1 MRLKIVFFFI
11 GLNLFAQQ
19 PKKLSSDE
27 IFQEI
32 QKLNFL
38 GSVLYV
44 AAHPDDENTK
54 LISYFSNQ
62 VKANSAYI
70 SLTRG
75 DGGQNLI
82 GAEMGELL
90 GAIRT
95 QELLKARNT
104 DGGKQFFSRAYDFG
118 FSKMPDETFEIWD
131 KNLVLNDLVQAIR
144 NFRPDVIINRFDHR
158 TPGTTHGHH
167 TASAILSVEAFDL
180 VKNEKNAPKRLFYNT
195 SPWAFPSIEDFEK
208 ADKSNHVIIDANV
221 FYPIF
226 GKSNGEIA
234 ALSRSQ
240 HKSQGFGATGS
251 RGTEN
256 EYLELIRGDLPKDKK
271 NVFEGIN
278 TKWTRIPEGKKIGKI
293 IEKIEKNFNFQNPTV
308 HLKDLTKAYL
318 LIQKIEDDYW
328 REQKTEQIKK
338 IIVACSGL
346 YLEAVSDTETTT
358 KSDLF
363 SLNFEAINRSEAN
376 IILKEISFFDRK
388 IKKNEKLLNN
398 QAFRFTKQNVF
409 VPYNAEYSN
418 PYWLKNEKQKGTF
431 TVEDQKLRII
441 PQTENDFPVTF
452 SLEIEG
458 VLVEF
463 TKNIVYKFNS
473 PENGETYRPFLLLP
487 EIVVSFADDVLVF
500 ADNKPKEIEVK
511 IKAITNNIKGVV
523 HIEESDFFST
533 NWTISPK
540 RAFFDFSKK
549 DEEKTVKFTLTPP
562 EFPDKSELKAIVNA
576 NGQSFTQ
583 KLIEIDYPH
592 IPKQSILKESIAKSI
607 RLDVKKSKQKIA
619 YLMGSVDQITKG
631 LEQIGYS
638 VTQISVD
645 EITEE
650 NIAKF
655 ETVILGIRA
664 YNTISDLKLKDKIL
678 NKYVEN
684 GGTLIMQYTTTQYRG
699 NTDLSDFAPYK
710 LIIGRERV
718 TDENAKV
725 SFVNPEHKVLS
736 YPNKITQDD
745 FEDWIQER
753 GLYFAKE
760 WSDEFEPIFSM
771 NDKGE
776 IPKKGSLLVAKHGK
790 GYFVYTGISFF
801 RQIPNGT
808 SGAYRLL
815 VNLIELT
822 NSQY

>member
-1 MRLKIVFFFI
+1 MKLKIALAFFI
-11 GLNLFAQQ
+11 GFNLFAQQ

-144 NFRPDVIINRFDHR
+144 DFRPDVIINRFDHR

-208 ADKSNHVIIDANV
+208 ADKSNHVIVEANV

-234 ALSRSQ
+234 ALSRSE
-240 HKSQGFGATGS
+240 HKSQGFGATGG

-278 TKWTRIPEGKKIGKI
+278 TKWTRIPEGKQIGKI
-293 IEKIEKNFNFQNPTV
+293 LNKIEKNFNFQNPTV

-318 LIQKIEDDYW
+318 LIQKIEDNYW
-328 REQKTEQIKK
+328 REQKSEQIKK
-338 IIVACSGL
+338 IILACSGL

-358 KSDLF
+358 KSDMF
-363 SLNFEAINRSEAN
+363 NLNFEAVNRSEAT
-376 IILKEISFFDRK
+376 ITLKEIHFFDIK
-388 IKKNEKLLNN
+388 IQKNEKLLNN
-398 QAFRFTKQNVF
+398 KVFRFTKQNVTI
-409 VPYNAEYSN
+409 PYNAEYSN
-418 PYWLKNEKQKGTF
+418 PFWLRNKKTKGMF

-441 PQTENDFPVTF
+441 AQAENDFPVVF

-458 VLVEF
+458 VLIDF

-500 ADNKPKEIEVK
+500 AENKPKEIEVK
-511 IKAITNNIKGVV
+511 IKAMTDKINGVMN
-523 HIEESDFFST
+523 IEEPD

-540 RAFFDFSKK
+540 RTFFDFSKK
-549 DEEKTVKFTLTPP
+549 GEEKTAKFTVTPP
-562 EFPDKSELKAIVNA
+562 EFPDKSELKAVVSA
-576 NGQSFTQ
+576 NGQTFTQ

-592 IPKQSILKESIAKSI
+592 IPKQSILKEATAKVI
-607 RLDVKKSKQKIA
+607 GLDLKKSKKNIA
-619 YLMGSVDQITKG
+619 YLMGAVDEIPKG
-631 LEQIGYS
+631 LEQIGYNVS
-638 VTQISVD
+638 LISVD
-645 EITEE
+645 EITDE
-650 NIAKF
+650 NLAKF
-655 ETVILGIRA
+655 ETIILGIRA
-664 YNTISDLKLKDKIL
+664 YNTISELKLKNKIL

-684 GGTLIMQYTTTQYRG
+684 GGTLLMQYTTTQYRG
-699 NTDLSDFAPYK
+699 NTDLSDFAPYS
-710 LIIGRERV
+710 LTIGRERV

-745 FEDWIQER
+745 FENWIQER

-760 WSDEFEPIFSM
+760 WSEEFEPIFSM
-771 NDKGE
+771 NDKNE
-776 IPKKGSLLVAKHGK
+776 SPKKGSLLIAKHGK
-790 GYFVYTGISFF
+790 GHFVYTGISFF

-815 VNLIELT
+815 VNLIEL
-822 NSQY
+822 

>member
-1 MRLKIVFFFI
+1 MKLKILLFFI
-11 GLNLFAQQ
+11 GFNVFAQQ
-19 PKKLSSDE
+19 PKKLSSDQ

-118 FSKMPDETFEIWD
+118 FSKLPDETFEIWD

-144 NFRPDVIINRFDHR
+144 EFRPDVIINRFDHR

-195 SPWAFPSIEDFEK
+195 SPWAFPTIEDFEK
-208 ADKSNHVIIDANV
+208 ADKSNHVIVEANV

-256 EYLELIRGDLPKDKK
+256 EYLEIIRGDLPKDKK

-293 IEKIEKNFNFQNPTV
+293 LEKIEQNFNFQNPTT

-318 LIQKIEDDYW
+318 LIQKIEDQYW
-328 REQKTEQIKK
+328 REQKAEQIKK
-338 IIVACSGL
+338 IIIACSGL
-346 YLEAVSDTETTT
+346 YLEAVSDTETIT

-363 SLNFEAINRSEAN
+363 NLNFEVINRSDAN
-376 IILKEISFFDRK
+376 ITLKKISFFDKK
-388 IKKNEKLLNN
+388 IEKTEKLLNN
-398 QAFRFTKQNVF
+398 QPFRFTKQNVF
-409 VPYNAEYSN
+409 APHNTEYSN
-418 PYWLKNEKQKGTF
+418 PYWLKNKKQKGMF
-431 TVEDQKLRII
+431 TVEDQQLRILA
-441 PQTENDFPVTF
+441 QTENDFPVVF
-452 SLEIEG
+452 SLEIEET
-458 VLVEF
+458 LIDF

-500 ADNKPKEIEVK
+500 AEGNPKEIEVK
-511 IKAITNNIKGVV
+511 IKAITNKINGVIN
-523 HIEESDFFST
+523 IEEPD
-533 NWTISPK
+533 NWDISPK
-540 RAFFDFSKK
+540 RAYFDFSKK
-549 DEEKTVKFTLTPP
+549 GEEMIAKFTITPP
-562 EFPDKSELKAIVNA
+562 KFPDKNVLKAIVNA
-576 NGQSFTQ
+576 NGETFTQ
-583 KLIEIDYPH
+583 KLIEIDYQH
-592 IPKQSILKESIAKSI
+592 IPKQSILKEAVSKVIC
-607 RLDVKKSKQKIA
+607 LDLKKSKKNIA
-619 YLMGSVDQITKG
+619 YLMGAVDEIPKG
-631 LEQIGYS
+631 LEQIGYN
-638 VTQISVD
+638 VTLISVD
-645 EITEE
+645 ELTEE
-650 NIAKF
+650 NLSKF
-655 ETVILGIRA
+655 ETIILGIRA
-664 YNTISDLKLKDKIL
+664 YNTISELKLKNKIL

-684 GGTLIMQYTTTQYRG
+684 GGTLIMQYTTTAYRG
-699 NTDLSDFAPYK
+699 NMDLSDFAPYS
-710 LIIGRERV
+710 LTIGRERV

-725 SFVNPEHKVLS
+725 SFVNSQHKVLS
-736 YPNKITQDD
+736 YPNKITESD

-776 IPKKGSLLVAKHGK
+776 SPKQGSLLIAKHGK
-790 GYFVYTGISFF
+790 GHFVYTGISFF

-815 VNLIELT
+815 VNLIEF
-822 NSQY
+822 

>member
-1 MRLKIVFFFI
+1 MRFKVLLFFI
-11 GLNLFAQQ
+11 GLNIFAQQ
-19 PKKLSSDE
+19 PKKLSSDQ

-118 FSKMPDETFEIWD
+118 FSKMPEETFEIWD
-131 KNLVLNDLVQAIR
+131 KNMVLNDLVQTIR
-144 NFRPDVIINRFDHR
+144 EFRPDVIINRFDHR

-195 SPWAFPSIEDFEK
+195 SPWAFPSQEDFEK
-208 ADKSNHVIIDANV
+208 TDKSNHVIIEANV

-240 HKSQGFGATGS
+240 HKSQGFGATGN

-278 TKWTRIPEGKKIGKI
+278 TKWTRIPEGRAIGKI
-293 IEKIEKNFNFQNPTV
+293 LYKVEKNFNFQNPNA

-318 LIQKIEDDYW
+318 LIQKIEDEYW

-338 IIVACSGL
+338 IILACSGL
-346 YLEAVSDTETTT
+346 YLEAVSDSETTT
-358 KSDLF
+358 KSEMF
-363 SLNFEAINRSEAN
+363 NLNFEVINRSDAN
-376 IILKEISFFDRK
+376 IILKEIRFFDKK
-388 IKKNEKLLNN
+388 IPQNKSLLNN
-398 QAFRFTKQNVF
+398 ISFRFTKQNVF
-409 VPYNAEYSN
+409 IPYNYEYSN
-418 PYWLKNEKQKGTF
+418 PYWLKKEKQKGMF

-441 PQTENDFPVTF
+441 AQTENDFPVVF

-458 VLVEF
+458 TLIEF
-463 TKNIVYKFNS
+463 TKNIVYKSNS

-487 EIVVSFADDVLVF
+487 EIVVSFVDDVLVF
-500 ADNKPKEIEVK
+500 VEGKPKEIEVK
-511 IKAITNNIKGVV
+511 IKAMTDKIKGVV
-523 HIEESDFFST
+523 NIEEPD

-549 DEEKTVKFTLTPP
+549 GEEKTVKFTITPP
-562 EFPDKSELKAIVNA
+562 EFPDKNELKAIVSA
-576 NGQSFTQ
+576 NGQTFTK
-583 KLIEIDYPH
+583 KLIEIDYEH
-592 IPKQSILKESIAKSI
+592 IPKQSILKEAISKVVC
-607 RLDVKKSKQKIA
+607 LDLKKSKKNVA
-619 YLMGSVDQITKG
+619 YLMGAVDEIPKG
-631 LEQIGYS
+631 LEQIGYN
-638 VTQISVD
+638 VTLISVD
-645 EITEE
+645 EITNE
-650 NIAKF
+650 NMAKF

-664 YNTISDLKLKDKIL
+664 YNTISGLKLKNKIL

-684 GGTLIMQYTTTQYRG
+684 GGTLIMQYTTTRYRG
-699 NTDLSDFAPYK
+699 VQDLSDFAPYR
-710 LIIGRERV
+710 LVVGRERV
-718 TDENAKV
+718 TDENAEV
-725 SFVNPEHKVLS
+725 SFINPSHQALS
-736 YPNKITQDD
+736 HPNKIVQND
-745 FEDWIQER
+745 FYGWIQER
-753 GLYFAKE
+753 GLYFASE
-760 WSDEFEPIFSM
+760 WSEEFEPIFSM
-771 NDKGE
+771 NDSYE
-776 IPKKGSLLVAKHGK
+776 SPKKGSLLIAKHGK
-790 GYFVYTGISFF
+790 GHFVYTGISFF

-815 VNLIELT
+815 VNLIEL
-822 NSQY
+822 